1 MFFILT
7 LMHCIPD
14 VPKEI
19 QNQIDRENLITQ
31 KAMWQ
36 TKSVNTNELEIT
48 KTTSQIFI
56 NTMNFSDNNIINSN
70 EEEEKIDLESENLL
84 T

>member
-1 MFFILT
+1 
-7 LMHCIPD
+7 MHCIPD

-70 EEEEKIDLESENLL
+70 EEEEKIELESENLL

>member
-1 MFFILT
+1 
-7 LMHCIPD
+7 MHCIPD